1 MRVTTHMLSETAK
14 RAGITI
20 RKSSMLDYINN
31 DSSKNTLLKE
41 LNKIGS
47 LAPIR
52 KSNYEKLE
60 KEADTLLKK
69 TEFFTQEGEKS
80 VFDKARETGNKKD
93 IYDGIKEMVESYNN
107 TLKSLDTVSDTYKL
121 NDYYSRM
128 LKEAAADNSD
138 ELSNVGMTIA
148 EDKTLVINDDKLKE
162 AQIDS
167 LEKIFCAS
175 GDFSKKTLF
184 LASRISDNARA
195 NLESLSSM
203 YGLTGNLYSALG
215 SKYDFWS

>member
-138 ELSNVGMTIA
+138 ELSNVGITIA

-167 LEKIFCAS
+167 LEKTFCAS

>member
-41 LNKIGS
+41 LNKIAS

-138 ELSNVGMTIA
+138 ELSNVGITIA

-167 LEKIFCAS
+167 LKNILRVGGF
-175 GDFSKKTLF
+175 F
-184 LASRISDNARA
+184 
-195 NLESLSSM
+195 
-203 YGLTGNLYSALG
+203 
-215 SKYDFWS
+215 

>member
-31 DSSKNTLLKE
+31 YSSKNTLLKE

-80 VFDKARETGNKKD
+80 VFDKARETGNNRD
-93 IYDGIKEMVESYNN
+93 IYDGIKAMVESYNN

-138 ELSNVGMTIA
+138 ELSNVGITIA